1 MLELWLEG
9 FIVLEEFLRDL
20 SCEFILFEIFIII
33 EFVNVFVFELV
44 VCDEYES
51 DVNEDDNGDN
61 DDERMG
67 VFVVLDVIL

>member
-1 MLELWLEG
+1 M
-9 FIVLEEFLRDL
+9 
-20 SCEFILFEIFIII
+20 FIII
-33 EFVNVFVFELV
+33 EFVNIFVFELV
-44 VCDEYES
+44 VCDEDES

>member
-20 SCEFILFEIFIII
+20 SYEFILFEMFIII
-33 EFVNVFVFELV
+33 EFVNVFVFELM
-44 VCDEYES
+44 VCDEDES

>member
-20 SCEFILFEIFIII
+20 SCEFILFEMFIII

-44 VCDEYES
+44 VCDEDEI